1 MSTDSNLSRESFQQF
16 LASAFAVQ
24 ESQIDGQ
31 MLSAIMEVER
41 LVTRG
46 ELGVDSAMLLIVE
59 SARDVA
65 NAAGVAIG
73 LLEGD
78 QLIYRAGSGSSA
90 TSIGSRVTASLTVA
104 ANSKTRREILRV
116 ENAQTDTR
124 IEAAICRQFGAKA
137 LLILP
142 VYHDRVLA
150 GILEILFGEAH
161 AFDDREVRTYRL
173 MAGLIEASLVQSA
186 QLEGKE
192 NLTAELPTIP
202 HSIEPYTLPTEGFLD
217 DEGSMLE
224 KGKRAIYE
232 HCGTAL
238 AAVREWPVL
247 RQPAL
252 LATRMVQQAKE
263 VTWHTPPLSA
273 TLAAVATVLMLAF
286 WIGSGGGR
294 GPVSS
299 LGSSASSES
308 AAARRQGSLQ
318 PKNAT
323 LAEGTSNGQFASVSV
338 KEPRPA
344 RTKVRRVRA
353 GQSEV
358 DYIGDDVTVRHFSYK
373 AAPQRKAVGASRVT
387 YIGEDVTV
395 RYFTPKPAVKSASR

>member
-1 MSTDSNLSRESFQQF
+1 
-16 LASAFAVQ
+16 
-24 ESQIDGQ
+24 
-31 MLSAIMEVER
+31 
-41 LVTRG
+41 
-46 ELGVDSAMLLIVE
+46 
-59 SARDVA
+59 
-65 NAAGVAIG
+65 
-73 LLEGD
+73 
-78 QLIYRAGSGSSA
+78 
-90 TSIGSRVTASLTVA
+90 
-104 ANSKTRREILRV
+104 
-116 ENAQTDTR
+116 
-124 IEAAICRQFGAKA
+124 
-137 LLILP
+137 
-142 VYHDRVLA
+142 
-150 GILEILFGEAH
+150 
-161 AFDDREVRTYRL
+161 

-247 RQPAL
+247 RQPGL
-252 LATRMVQQAKE
+252 LAKGMVQRAKE
-263 VTWHTPPLSA
+263 VTWHKPPLSV
-273 TLAAVATVLMLAF
+273 TLAAVATVLMLTF
-286 WIGSGGGR
+286 WVASGGGR

-318 PKNAT
+318 PKNAIQ
-323 LAEGTSNGQFASVSV
+323 AEGTNGQSASVSV
-338 KEPRPA
+338 KEQRRA
-344 RTKVRRVRA
+344 RTKIRRVRA

-373 AAPQRKAVGASRVT
+373 AAPQRRAVGASRVT

-395 RYFTPKPAVKSASR
+395 RYFTPKPPVKSASR

>member
-41 LVTRG
+41 LVTKG
-46 ELGVDSAMLLIVE
+46 ELGVDGTMLLIVE

-65 NAAGVAIG
+65 SAAGVAIG

-78 QLIYRAGSGSSA
+78 RLIYRAGSGCSA
-90 TSIGSRVTASLTVA
+90 AYTGSRVTASLTVA
-104 ANSKTRREILRV
+104 TNTRTSREILRV

-142 VYHDRVLA
+142 IYYDRALA
-150 GILEILFGEAH
+150 GVLEILFSEAH
-161 AFDDREVRTYRL
+161 VFQDQEVRTYRL
-173 MAGLIEASLVQSA
+173 MAGLIEAALLRSA
-186 QLEGKE
+186 QFERKE
-192 NLTAELPTIP
+192 NLTTEVPTVP
-202 HSIEPYTLPTEGFLD
+202 HASEQYSLQRDQFPH
-217 DEGSMLE
+217 DERSVLE
-224 KGKRAIYE
+224 KTKRAIYQ
-232 HCGTAL
+232 HCGTAW

-247 RQPAL
+247 THPGL
-252 LATRMVQQAKE
+252 LAARMAQRAKE
-263 VTWHTPPLSA
+263 ASLHKPPWNVA
-273 TLAAVATVLMLAF
+273 LAAVAAVLGLVF
-286 WIGSGGGR
+286 WIAYGGR
-294 GPVSS
+294 GPASPS
-299 LGSSASSES
+299 GSSEQPGS
-308 AAARRQGSLQ
+308 AAVNEQERVQ
-318 PKNAT
+318 PRNAM
-323 LAEGTSNGQFASVSV
+323 LAEGSSKGQSASVPV

-344 RTKVRRVRA
+344 RTRVRRVRT
-353 GQSEV
+353 GGSEV
-358 DYIGDDVTVRHFSYK
+358 DHIGEDVTVRHFIYK
-373 AAPQRKAVGASRVT
+373 PSPQRRPIGASRVA